1 MSNIINNIFA
11 NTDYTAEAENYIFC
25 GMTDR
30 DDIRA
35 DVRAC
40 MVESLKEYD
49 IFELPDDFET
59 DVDEYTDNIMNVIE
73 NS

>member
-1 MSNIINNIFA
+1 MCWKCKKKPYLCNRNQ
-11 NTDYTAEAENYIFC
+11 DEPKP
-25 GMTDR
+25 
-30 DDIRA
+30 
-35 DVRAC
+35 
-40 MVESLKEYD
+40 ESLKEYD